1 MKKSLLALAVASAA
15 FVATSVSATPV
26 YNKDGTSLDIGGRI
40 EALWLSGGNHS
51 VANNDGTNVSD
62 DQTIRNRARLNI
74 GGRTQLTNGI
84 AAYGFTEWQS
94 QNVGDSK
101 SDNGFATR
109 DQYVG
114 VDFGKFGKVQA
125 GRWEDFMKYVVGVT
139 DHFEE
144 YGLMAAQGKDRNSG
158 KLAYQWSGYG
168 FDAKLTYQF
177 ATNNYTAQSLKNVK
191 IGTDVDVNDGFS
203 IVVGYTSPKVLFGPI
218 AVRTGYQYLDGQND
232 KQHTLTSLDHLKL
245 WNVGLSWG
253 TFGQGFYIGADY
265 GIGKTELI
273 NLSTGS
279 TFSSVAA
286 DKSDEL
292 TTKSIE
298 TIVSYGFDSG
308 VVLSA
313 GYQWQKEEMDDAK
326 FAGTESSDRTAK
338 LVQFT
343 AAYNINPNFRI
354 WAEANIDAG
363 SDDYYSLTAQKFN
376 NGKVGDKDAENF
388 YAIGAR
394 YTF

>member
-26 YNKDGTSLDIGGRI
+26 YNKDGTSLDVGGRI
-40 EALWLSGGNHS
+40 EALWFSGSAHKVS
-51 VANNDGTNVSD
+51 GTD

-74 GGRTQLTNGI
+74 AGRTQITNGI

-94 QNVGDSK
+94 ENAGDSSK
-101 SDNGFATR
+101 GQPFETR

-114 VDFGKFGKVQA
+114 VDFGQFGKVQA

-177 ATNNYTAQSLKNVK
+177 ATNKYSAPSLKNVA
-191 IGTDVDVNDGFS
+191 IGDVDVNDGFS
-203 IVVGYTSPKVLFGPI
+203 VVVGYTSPKVLFGPI

-232 KQHTLTSLDHLKL
+232 EQHGLTSLDHLKL

-265 GIGKTELI
+265 GIGKTKLV
-273 NLSTGS
+273 NLD
-279 TFSSVAA
+279 A
-286 DKSDEL
+286 DNFYSIADDKADEL

-298 TIVSYGFDSG
+298 TVVSYGFDSG

-313 GYQWQKEEMDDAK
+313 GYQWQKEEMDNAK
-326 FAGTESSDRTAK
+326 FTGTKSSDRTAK

-343 AAYNINPNFRI
+343 AAYNINPNFRV

-363 SDDYYSLTAQKFN
+363 SDDYYSLTGQKFDAGDS
-376 NGKVGDKDAENF
+376 NGSSKDAENI